1 MASANS
7 SRGTRR
13 SGHLSGGNRPRTRP
27 SAHAAPARAAKR
39 PAKRWPKPRRPS
51 RSDLYEILGHFAGAL
66 AIVETAARA
75 FEAAENEREAAMVGA
90 EICTLRHGVNALR
103 TVYTEIDLAILA
115 VPV

>member
-1 MASANS
+1 MGTVNS

-13 SGHLSGGNRPRTRP
+13 GGRVSGGNRPRTHL
-27 SAHAAPARAAKR
+27 SGHAASARAVKR
-39 PAKRWPKPRRPS
+39 PRKVRRKPSRPS
-51 RSDLYEILGHFAGAL
+51 RSDLYEILGHFAAAL

-75 FEAAENEREAAMVGA
+75 FEAAENEREAATVGA

-103 TVYTEIDLAILA
+103 TVYTEIDLAILG

>member
-13 SGHLSGGNRPRTRP
+13 SGRLSGGNRPRTHP
-27 SAHAAPARAAKR
+27 SAHAAPEQTARR
-39 PAKRWPKPRRPS
+39 PAKRRPKPRRPS
-51 RSDLYEILGHFAGAL
+51 RSDLYEILGHFAAAL

-75 FEAAENEREAAMVGA
+75 FEAGENEREAATVGA

-103 TVYTEIDLAILA
+103 TVYTEIDRAILGL
-115 VPV
+115 PV